1 MDQTVVHRDTARWH
15 TVRSLV
21 PHPIRLHTHE
31 KWYTHTYI
39 HLTTSTHTHAYTQ
52 VIQKKETEARMKR
65 ALLPEPATAFSRILR
80 KKKKKKKKRKELET
94 GKAESGNTRDLSLH
108 ACACEIVN
116 RGHGKREKDG
126 KKHRKLARLHTKD
139 SLSFPIVSFLPW
151 RKVKGRR

>member
-1 MDQTVVHRDTARWH
+1 MTHGQIPRPPPDPT
-15 TVRSLV
+15 
-21 PHPIRLHTHE
+21 PHSWKMIHTHIHTSDH
-31 KWYTHTYI
+31 KHTHTCI
-39 HLTTSTHTHAYTQ
+39 HTSHTKERNRGAHETSVITWARHRLLAYL
-52 VIQKKETEARMKR
+52 KEKEEK
-65 ALLPEPATAFSRILR
+65 E
-80 KKKKKKKKRKELET
+80 KKKRKELET